1 MVVGV
6 MASALKELQKE
17 VQKVKHGGGPTKT
30 VHVVRCGLLA

>member
-6 MASALKELQKE
+6 MASALKELQK
-17 VQKVKHGGGPTKT
+17 VKRGGGPTKT